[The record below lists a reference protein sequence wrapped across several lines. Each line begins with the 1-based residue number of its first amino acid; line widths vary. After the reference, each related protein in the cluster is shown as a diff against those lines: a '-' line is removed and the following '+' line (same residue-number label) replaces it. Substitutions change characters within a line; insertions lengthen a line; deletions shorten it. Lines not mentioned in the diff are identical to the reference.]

1 MDPAV
6 YSRNRA
12 FRLYLSSKAGKQV
25 RSHLRQLRSGRC
37 MDEEA
42 QRTITA
48 CLQILVLFHE
58 GASSLQGMDWFAQ
71 PKWTL
76 MLETLV

>member
-25 RSHLRQLRSGRC
+25 RSQLRQLRSGRFTC
-37 MDEEA
+37 RAAAGNDGMSA
-42 QRTITA
+42 HVGCA
-48 CLQILVLFHE
+48 LGMGPLSFNAWAVL
-58 GASSLQGMDWFAQ
+58 SSLSRLQR
-71 PKWTL
+71 
-76 MLETLV
+76 